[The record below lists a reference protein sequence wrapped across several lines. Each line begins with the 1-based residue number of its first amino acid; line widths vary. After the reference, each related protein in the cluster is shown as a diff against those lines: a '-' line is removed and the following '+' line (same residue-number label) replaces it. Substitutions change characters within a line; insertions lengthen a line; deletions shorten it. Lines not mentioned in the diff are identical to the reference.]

1 MKQKIYILFILISNY
16 LFAQDYILGGVVL
29 DETDKPLEGV
39 NIFLKTNP
47 EKGVGTTDNGY
58 FEINLPSG
66 KHILI
71 ISYLGYQQ
79 KEFPINLQKNKYVI
93 IHLNPAVDKLNE
105 IVIKV
110 KETNKK
116 QLVKYIGVT
125 KLDLKKIEKIPM
137 LFGERDVLK
146 AVQILPGVKSTSE
159 SSAGFSV
166 HGGST
171 DQNLILLDGAPVY
184 HPSHLLGFFSVFTP
198 GIIKDLK
205 LYKSSI
211 PASYG
216 NRLSSILDV
225 NTRTGNKDEFHWG
238 GGAGLIA
245 AQVYA
250 EGPIQKQKSSY
261 LFSARRT
268 YADLYVP
275 FLDIE
280 DIKNAK
286 TNFYDLNFKLDFN
299 LSNKSNLQIN
309 AYTGRDLYEPYP
321 TFLMNYGNTV
331 GSVHFKH
338 QFNDKF
344 SASTT
349 AVYSQYD
356 YEISLE
362 ENIDHQDYI
371 FDISMAIENKNIKQ
385 DFNYKINPHN
395 KINFGFDLYKHTI
408 KPGDLKNNIKG
419 QENFD
424 YPDRHAAEI
433 DFYAQHTTAIGKKL
447 KISYGLRS
455 SIFERLGEETFY
467 KYNELGETTDTLY
480 AGKNQAVKTF
490 YEYAP
495 RVALN
500 WRLHKNT
507 SIKLSYDKTYQ
518 FLHYL
523 INDATTTP
531 TDLWLPSGINLKPQ
545 SSDQYSL
552 EFNQAIGKKY
562 FLSIG
567 GYYRDIQNIT
577 DYKIGTTLSL
587 SPYIESDLTQGKG
600 RAYGLELL
608 LKKSVG
614 KFTGSLAYTYS
625 KTEKIFD
632 EINEG
637 NWYPAAEDRPHDLS
651 ILGSYQLNDRAK
663 ISALFTYYSGRPITL
678 PAGTYL
684 IATHV
689 VLYFS
694 HRNANRLPDY
704 QRLDLSFT
712 WKNKKYKWIDGKKVK
727 KKIQSYWNFSIYN
740 VYAYDNTFM
749 LKFKYDEETET
760 IDAYK
765 VTLFKFIPSISYH
778 FKF

>member
-1 MKQKIYILFILISNY
+1 MKQKVSFLFLFLSFH
-16 LFAQDYILGGVVL
+16 LFAQNYILGGVIL
-29 DETDKPLEGV
+29 DENDKPLDGV
-39 NIFLKTNP
+39 NIFLKNNP
-47 EKGVGTTDNGY
+47 KKGVSTSDDGY
-58 FEINLPSG
+58 FEINLPQG
-66 KHILI
+66 KHLI
-71 ISYLGYQQ
+71 IVSYLGYQQ
-79 KEFPINLQKNKYVI
+79 KEFPVDLKKNKYII
-93 IHLNPAVDKLNE
+93 IHLNPAIDKLNE

-116 QLVKYIGVT
+116 ELIKYIGVT
-125 KLDLKKIEKIPM
+125 KLNIKKIEKIPM
-137 LFGERDVLK
+137 LLGERDVLK
-146 AVQILPGVKSTSE
+146 AIQILPGVKTTSE
-159 SSAGFSV
+159 GSAGFSV

-198 GIIKDLK
+198 DIIRDLK
-205 LYKSSI
+205 LFKSSI

-225 NTRTGNKDEFHWG
+225 NTRIGNKNDFHIG
-238 GGAGLIA
+238 GGIGLIA
-245 AQVYA
+245 AQAYV
-250 EGPIQKQKSSY
+250 EGPIRKEKSSY

-275 FLDIE
+275 FLNIE
-280 DIKNAK
+280 DIKDAK
-286 TNFYDLNFKLDFN
+286 TNFYDLNLKLDFDLN
-299 LSNKSNLQIN
+299 KKSNLQIN
-309 AYTGRDLYEPYP
+309 AYTGRDIYEPYP
-321 TFLMNYGNTV
+321 TFLMNYGNSV
-331 GSVHFKH
+331 GSIHFTH
-338 QFNDKF
+338 RFNNKLTGKT
-344 SASTT
+344 SAIF
-349 AVYSQYD
+349 SQYD

-362 ENIDHQDYI
+362 ENIDHQDYV
-371 FDISMAIENKNIKQ
+371 FDISMAIQNNNFKQ
-385 DFNYKINPHN
+385 NFDYKINEKN
-395 KINFGFDLYKHTI
+395 KLNFGIDVYYHTI

-419 QENFD
+419 QEHYE
-424 YPDRHAAEI
+424 YPDRHAAEFDI
-433 DFYAQHTTAIGKKL
+433 YAQHLTKLGKN
-447 KISYGLRS
+447 IRFSYGLRA
-455 SIFERLGEETFY
+455 SIFSRLGKETFY

-480 AGKNQAVKTF
+480 AGKYESVKTF
-490 YEYAP
+490 YKFAP
-495 RVALN
+495 RLALN

-545 SSDQYSL
+545 SSDQYSI
-552 EFNQAIGKKY
+552 EYNQAIGKKY

-567 GYYRDIQNIT
+567 GYYRDIQDIT

-600 RAYGLELL
+600 RAYGLEFL
-608 LKKSVG
+608 LKKSTG

-625 KTEKIFD
+625 KTEKIFN

-637 NWYPAAEDRPHDLS
+637 KWYPAAEDRPHDLS
-651 ILGSYQLNDRAK
+651 ILGSYQLSDRVK
-663 ISALFTYYSGRPITL
+663 ISTMFTYYSGRPITL

-684 IATHV
+684 IDTHV
-689 VLYFS
+689 VLFFS

-704 QRLDLSFT
+704 QRLDVSFT
-712 WKNKKYKWIDGKKVK
+712 WENKKYKQIGGKKIK
-727 KKIQSYWNFSIYN
+727 KKFESYWNFSIYN

-765 VTLFKFIPSISYH
+765 VTLFKFVPSISYH